1 MRQVLQ
7 RSGRNLNSTGETL
20 CAMADPDLAL
30 SRHEE
35 ALELAA
41 QIDDTVE
48 LARAREGIANARAA
62 RASG

>member
-1 MRQVLQ
+1 
-7 RSGRNLNSTGETL
+7 
-20 CAMADPDLAL
+20 MADPDLAL